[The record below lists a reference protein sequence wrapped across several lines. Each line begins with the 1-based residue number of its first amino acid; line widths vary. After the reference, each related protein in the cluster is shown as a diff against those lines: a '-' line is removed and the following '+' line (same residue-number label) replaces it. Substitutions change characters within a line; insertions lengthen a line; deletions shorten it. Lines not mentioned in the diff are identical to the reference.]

1 MEAYVARRKKK
12 NEKSKILVI
21 VIFLLIIAIAIFL
34 YKTYEKIEIKE
45 IAKEPEIARTSRT
58 IEQEKKEEK
67 EVIDVIAEAT
77 SSVVGISKVKNIGS
91 TIFTKDSSSKLGL
104 GTGIIVTDN
113 GYILTNAHVSG
124 DKYSTCYVTL
134 ETGEIFTGSVEW
146 SDMDVDL
153 AIIKIS
159 AKNLPYAKLG
169 DSDNIKVGERV
180 YAIGNPIGFEFERTV
195 TSGIISAIDRTIKI
209 EEEGENSY
217 MSNLIQTDATI
228 NLGNSGGPL
237 INIDGEVIG
246 INTLKITSAEG
257 IGFAVPIN
265 LVKAIIE
272 KFATQKKFEEASI
285 GIFAYDK
292 NVIPYIDN
300 NLKFNTGIYVV
311 QVTKNSSAYNAGLRE
326 GDVITK
332 IDGTNLEKMCDLRR
346 YIYSKNVG
354 DEVNLKVLRNHT
366 EKEVKMTL
374 IKK

>member
-1 MEAYVARRKKK
+1 MEAYVARRRKK
-12 NEKSKILVI
+12 NGKNKILVAF
-21 VIFLLIIAIAIFL
+21 VFLLIIASGIIL
-34 YKTYEKIEIKE
+34 YKFYEKIEVEELDKGSE
-45 IAKEPEIARTSRT
+45 AVRTLRT
-58 IEQEKKEEK
+58 LDEEK
-67 EVIDVIAEAT
+67 EEQKEVVDVIAQAT

-91 TIFTKDSSSKLGL
+91 TIFLKDGSSKLGL
-104 GTGIIVTDN
+104 GTGLIVTDN

-124 DKYSTCYVTL
+124 EKYSTCYVTL
-134 ETGEIFTGSVEW
+134 ETGEVFTGNVVW

-153 AIIKIS
+153 AILKIS
-159 AKNLPYAKLG
+159 AKNLIYAKLG
-169 DSDNIKVGERV
+169 DSDNIKVGENV

-209 EEEGENSY
+209 EEEEDSY

-237 INIDGEVIG
+237 INIDGEVVG

-257 IGFAVPIN
+257 ISFAVPIN
-265 LVKAIIE
+265 LVKTIIE
-272 KFATQKKFEEASI
+272 KFATQGKFEEASI

-311 QVTKNSSAYNAGLRE
+311 QIDRNSSAYNSGLRE
-326 GDVITK
+326 KDVIIQ
-332 IDGTNLEKMCDLRR
+332 IDNINLEKMCDLRR
-346 YIYSKNVG
+346 YIYTKNIG
-354 DEVNLKVLRNHT
+354 DEVILKILRNNT
-366 EKEVKMTL
+366 EKEIKMTL

>member
-1 MEAYVARRKKK
+1 MEAYVARRRKK
-12 NEKSKILVI
+12 NGKNKILVAF
-21 VIFLLIIAIAIFL
+21 VFLLIIASGIIL
-34 YKTYEKIEIKE
+34 YKFYEKIEVEELDKGSE
-45 IAKEPEIARTSRT
+45 AVRTLRT
-58 IEQEKKEEK
+58 LDEEK
-67 EVIDVIAEAT
+67 EEQKEVADVIAQAT

-91 TIFTKDSSSKLGL
+91 TIFLKDGSSKLGL
-104 GTGIIVTDN
+104 GTGLIVTDN

-124 DKYSTCYVTL
+124 EKYSTCYVTL
-134 ETGEIFTGSVEW
+134 ETGEVFTGNVVW

-153 AIIKIS
+153 AILKIS
-159 AKNLPYAKLG
+159 AKNLIYAKLG
-169 DSDNIKVGERV
+169 DSDNIKVGEKV

-209 EEEGENSY
+209 EEDENSY

-237 INIDGEVIG
+237 INIDGEVVG

-257 IGFAVPIN
+257 ISFAVPIN
-265 LVKAIIE
+265 LVKTIIE
-272 KFATQKKFEEASI
+272 KFATQGKFEEASI

-311 QVTKNSSAYNAGLRE
+311 QIDRNSSAYNSGLRE
-326 GDVITK
+326 KDVIIQ
-332 IDGTNLEKMCDLRR
+332 IDNINLKKMCDLRR
-346 YIYSKNVG
+346 YIYTKNIG
-354 DEVNLKVLRNHT
+354 DEVILKILRNNT
-366 EKEVKMTL
+366 EKEIKMTL

>member
-1 MEAYVARRKKK
+1 MEAYVARRRKK
-12 NEKSKILVI
+12 NGKNKILVAF
-21 VIFLLIIAIAIFL
+21 IFLLIIDSGIIL
-34 YKTYEKIEIKE
+34 YKFYEKIEVEELDKGSE
-45 IAKEPEIARTSRT
+45 AVRTLRT
-58 IEQEKKEEK
+58 LDEEK
-67 EVIDVIAEAT
+67 EEQKEVVDVIAQAT

-91 TIFTKDSSSKLGL
+91 TIFLKDGSSKLGL
-104 GTGIIVTDN
+104 GTGLIVTDN

-124 DKYSTCYVTL
+124 EKYSTCYVTL
-134 ETGEIFTGSVEW
+134 ETGEVFTGNVVW

-153 AIIKIS
+153 ALLKIS
-159 AKNLPYAKLG
+159 AKNLIYAKLG
-169 DSDNIKVGERV
+169 DSDNIKVGEKV

-209 EEEGENSY
+209 EEDENSY

-237 INIDGEVIG
+237 INIDGEVVG

-257 IGFAVPIN
+257 ISFAVPIN
-265 LVKAIIE
+265 LVKTIIE
-272 KFATQKKFEEASI
+272 KFATQGKFEEASI

-311 QVTKNSSAYNAGLRE
+311 QIDRNSSAYNSGLRE
-326 GDVITK
+326 KDVIIQ
-332 IDGTNLEKMCDLRR
+332 IDNINLEKMCDLRR
-346 YIYSKNVG
+346 YIYTKNIG
-354 DEVNLKVLRNHT
+354 DEVILKILRNNT
-366 EKEVKMTL
+366 EKEIKMTL

>member
-1 MEAYVARRKKK
+1 MEAYVARRRKK
-12 NEKSKILVI
+12 NGKNKILVAF
-21 VIFLLIIAIAIFL
+21 VFLLIIASGIIL
-34 YKTYEKIEIKE
+34 YKFYEKIEVEELDKGSE
-45 IAKEPEIARTSRT
+45 AVRTLRT
-58 IEQEKKEEK
+58 LDEEK
-67 EVIDVIAEAT
+67 EEQKEVVDVIAQAT

-91 TIFTKDSSSKLGL
+91 TIFLKDGSSKLGL
-104 GTGIIVTDN
+104 GTGLIVTDN

-124 DKYSTCYVTL
+124 EKYSTCYVTL
-134 ETGEIFTGSVEW
+134 ETGEVFTGNVVW

-153 AIIKIS
+153 AILKIS
-159 AKNLPYAKLG
+159 AKNLIYAKLG
-169 DSDNIKVGERV
+169 DSDNIKVGEKV

-209 EEEGENSY
+209 EEEEDSY

-237 INIDGEVIG
+237 INIDGEVVG

-257 IGFAVPIN
+257 ISFAVPIN
-265 LVKAIIE
+265 LVKTIIE
-272 KFATQKKFEEASI
+272 KFATQGKFEEASI

-311 QVTKNSSAYNAGLRE
+311 QIDRNSSAYNSGLRE
-326 GDVITK
+326 KDVIIQ
-332 IDGTNLEKMCDLRR
+332 IDNINLEKMCDLRR
-346 YIYSKNVG
+346 YIYTKNIG
-354 DEVNLKVLRNHT
+354 DEVILKILRNNT
-366 EKEVKMTL
+366 EKEIKMTL

>member
-1 MEAYVARRKKK
+1 MEAYVARRRKK
-12 NEKSKILVI
+12 NGKNKILVAF
-21 VIFLLIIAIAIFL
+21 VFLLIIASGIIL
-34 YKTYEKIEIKE
+34 YKFYEKIEVEELDKGSE
-45 IAKEPEIARTSRT
+45 AVRTLRT
-58 IEQEKKEEK
+58 LDEEK
-67 EVIDVIAEAT
+67 EEQKEVVDVIAQAT

-91 TIFTKDSSSKLGL
+91 TIFLKDGSSKLGL
-104 GTGIIVTDN
+104 GTGLIVTDN

-124 DKYSTCYVTL
+124 EKYSTCYVTL
-134 ETGEIFTGSVEW
+134 ETGEVFTGNVVW

-153 AIIKIS
+153 AILKIS
-159 AKNLPYAKLG
+159 AKNLIYAKLG
-169 DSDNIKVGERV
+169 DSDNIKVGEKV

-209 EEEGENSY
+209 EEDENSY

-237 INIDGEVIG
+237 INIDGEVVG

-257 IGFAVPIN
+257 ISFAVPTN
-265 LVKAIIE
+265 LVKTIIE
-272 KFATQKKFEEASI
+272 KFATQGKFEEASI

-311 QVTKNSSAYNAGLRE
+311 QIDRNSSAYNSGLRE
-326 GDVITK
+326 KDVIIQ
-332 IDGTNLEKMCDLRR
+332 IDNINLKKMCDLRR
-346 YIYSKNVG
+346 YIYTKNIG
-354 DEVNLKVLRNHT
+354 DEVILKILRNNT
-366 EKEVKMTL
+366 EKEIKMTL

>member
-1 MEAYVARRKKK
+1 MEVYVARRRKK
-12 NEKSKILVI
+12 NGKNKILVAF
-21 VIFLLIIAIAIFL
+21 VFLLIIASGIIL
-34 YKTYEKIEIKE
+34 YKFYEKIEVEELDKGSE
-45 IAKEPEIARTSRT
+45 AVRTLRT
-58 IEQEKKEEK
+58 LDEEK
-67 EVIDVIAEAT
+67 EEQKEVVDVIAQAT

-91 TIFTKDSSSKLGL
+91 TIFLKDGSSKLGL
-104 GTGIIVTDN
+104 GTGLIVTDN

-124 DKYSTCYVTL
+124 EKYSTCYVTL
-134 ETGEIFTGSVEW
+134 ETGEVFTGNVVW

-153 AIIKIS
+153 AILKIS
-159 AKNLPYAKLG
+159 AKNLIYAKLG
-169 DSDNIKVGERV
+169 DSDNIKVGEKV

-209 EEEGENSY
+209 EEDENSY

-237 INIDGEVIG
+237 INIDGEVVG

-257 IGFAVPIN
+257 ISFAVPIN
-265 LVKAIIE
+265 LVKTIIE
-272 KFATQKKFEEASI
+272 KFATQGKFEEASI

-311 QVTKNSSAYNAGLRE
+311 QIDRNSSAYNSGLRE
-326 GDVITK
+326 KDVIIQ
-332 IDGTNLEKMCDLRR
+332 IDNINLKKMCDLRR
-346 YIYSKNVG
+346 YIYTKNIG
-354 DEVNLKVLRNHT
+354 DEVILKILRNNT
-366 EKEVKMTL
+366 EKEIKMTL

>member
-1 MEAYVARRKKK
+1 MEAYVARRRKK
-12 NEKSKILVI
+12 NGKNKILVAL
-21 VIFLLIIAIAIFL
+21 VLLLIIASGIIL
-34 YKTYEKIEIKE
+34 YKFYEKIEVEELDKGSE
-45 IAKEPEIARTSRT
+45 AVRTLRT
-58 IEQEKKEEK
+58 LDEEK
-67 EVIDVIAEAT
+67 EEQKEVVDVIAQAT

-91 TIFTKDSSSKLGL
+91 TIFLKDGSSKLGL
-104 GTGIIVTDN
+104 GTGLIVTDN

-124 DKYSTCYVTL
+124 EKYSTCYVTL
-134 ETGEIFTGSVEW
+134 ETGEVFTGNVVW

-153 AIIKIS
+153 AILKIS
-159 AKNLPYAKLG
+159 AKNLIYAKLG
-169 DSDNIKVGERV
+169 DSDNIKVGEKV

-209 EEEGENSY
+209 EEDENSY

-237 INIDGEVIG
+237 INIDGEVVG

-257 IGFAVPIN
+257 ISFAVPIN
-265 LVKAIIE
+265 LVKTIIE
-272 KFATQKKFEEASI
+272 KFATQGKFEEASI

-311 QVTKNSSAYNAGLRE
+311 QIDRNSSAYNSGLRE
-326 GDVITK
+326 KDVIIQ
-332 IDGTNLEKMCDLRR
+332 IDNINLEKMCDLRR
-346 YIYSKNVG
+346 YIYTKNIG
-354 DEVNLKVLRNHT
+354 DEVILKILRNNT
-366 EKEVKMTL
+366 EKEIKMTL

>member
-1 MEAYVARRKKK
+1 MEAYVASRRKKNGK
-12 NEKSKILVI
+12 NKILVAF
-21 VIFLLIIAIAIFL
+21 IFLLIIASGIIL
-34 YKTYEKIEIKE
+34 YKFYEKIEVEELDKGSE
-45 IAKEPEIARTSRT
+45 AVRTLRT
-58 IEQEKKEEK
+58 LDEEK
-67 EVIDVIAEAT
+67 EEQKEVVDVIAQAT

-91 TIFTKDSSSKLGL
+91 TIFLKDGSSKLGL
-104 GTGIIVTDN
+104 GTGLIVTDN

-124 DKYSTCYVTL
+124 EKYSTCYVTL
-134 ETGEIFTGSVEW
+134 ETGEVFTGNVVW

-153 AIIKIS
+153 AILKIS
-159 AKNLPYAKLG
+159 AKNLIYAKLG
-169 DSDNIKVGERV
+169 DSDNIKVGEKV

-209 EEEGENSY
+209 EEDENSY

-237 INIDGEVIG
+237 INIDGEVVG

-257 IGFAVPIN
+257 ISFAVPIN
-265 LVKAIIE
+265 LVKTIIE
-272 KFATQKKFEEASI
+272 KFATQGKFEEASI

-311 QVTKNSSAYNAGLRE
+311 QIDRNSSAYNSGLRE
-326 GDVITK
+326 KDVIIQ
-332 IDGTNLEKMCDLRR
+332 IDNINLEKMCDLRR
-346 YIYSKNVG
+346 YIYTKNIG
-354 DEVNLKVLRNHT
+354 DEVILKILRNNT
-366 EKEVKMTL
+366 EKEIKMTL

>member
-1 MEAYVARRKKK
+1 MEAYVARRRKK
-12 NEKSKILVI
+12 NGKNKILVAF
-21 VIFLLIIAIAIFL
+21 IFLLIIASGIIL
-34 YKTYEKIEIKE
+34 YKFYEKIEVEELDKGSE
-45 IAKEPEIARTSRT
+45 AVRTLRT
-58 IEQEKKEEK
+58 LDEEK
-67 EVIDVIAEAT
+67 EKQKEVVDVIAQAT

-91 TIFTKDSSSKLGL
+91 TIFLKDGSSKLGL
-104 GTGIIVTDN
+104 GTGLIVTDN

-124 DKYSTCYVTL
+124 EKYSTCYVTL
-134 ETGEIFTGSVEW
+134 ETGEVFTGNVVW

-153 AIIKIS
+153 AILKIS
-159 AKNLPYAKLG
+159 AKNLIYAKLG
-169 DSDNIKVGERV
+169 DSDNIKVGEKV

-209 EEEGENSY
+209 EEDENSY

-237 INIDGEVIG
+237 INIDGEVVG

-257 IGFAVPIN
+257 ISFAVPIN
-265 LVKAIIE
+265 LVKTIIE
-272 KFATQKKFEEASI
+272 KFATQGKFEEASI

-311 QVTKNSSAYNAGLRE
+311 QIDRNSSAYNSGLRE
-326 GDVITK
+326 KDVIIQ
-332 IDGTNLEKMCDLRR
+332 IDNINLEKMCDLRR
-346 YIYSKNVG
+346 YIYTKNIG
-354 DEVNLKVLRNHT
+354 DEVILKILRNNT
-366 EKEVKMTL
+366 EKEIKMTL

>member
-1 MEAYVARRKKK
+1 MEAYVARRRKK
-12 NEKSKILVI
+12 NGKNKILV
-21 VIFLLIIAIAIFL
+21 VFIFLLIIASAIIL
-34 YKTYEKIEIKE
+34 YKFYEKIEVEELDKGSE
-45 IAKEPEIARTSRT
+45 AVRTLRT
-58 IEQEKKEEK
+58 LDEEK
-67 EVIDVIAEAT
+67 EEQKEVVDVIAQAT

-91 TIFTKDSSSKLGL
+91 TIFLKDGSSKLGL
-104 GTGIIVTDN
+104 GTGLIVTDN

-124 DKYSTCYVTL
+124 EKYSTCYVTL
-134 ETGEIFTGSVEW
+134 ETGEVFTGNVVW

-153 AIIKIS
+153 ALLKIS
-159 AKNLPYAKLG
+159 AKSLIYAKLG
-169 DSDNIKVGERV
+169 DSDNIKVGEKV

-209 EEEGENSY
+209 EEDENSY

-237 INIDGEVIG
+237 INIDGEVVG

-257 IGFAVPIN
+257 ISFAVPIN
-265 LVKAIIE
+265 LVKTIIE
-272 KFATQKKFEEASI
+272 KFATQGKFEEASI

-311 QVTKNSSAYNAGLRE
+311 QIDRNSSAYNSGLRE
-326 GDVITK
+326 KDVIIQ
-332 IDGTNLEKMCDLRR
+332 IDNINLEKMCDLRR
-346 YIYSKNVG
+346 YIYTKNIG
-354 DEVNLKVLRNHT
+354 DEVILKILRNNT
-366 EKEVKMTL
+366 EKEIKMTL

>member
-1 MEAYVARRKKK
+1 MEAYVARRRKK
-12 NEKSKILVI
+12 NGKNKILVAF
-21 VIFLLIIAIAIFL
+21 VFLLIIASGIIL
-34 YKTYEKIEIKE
+34 YKFYEKIEVEELDKGSE
-45 IAKEPEIARTSRT
+45 AVRTLRT
-58 IEQEKKEEK
+58 LDEEK
-67 EVIDVIAEAT
+67 EEQKEVVDVIAQAT

-91 TIFTKDSSSKLGL
+91 TIFLKDGSSKLGL
-104 GTGIIVTDN
+104 GTGVIVTDN

-124 DKYSTCYVTL
+124 EKYSTCYVTL
-134 ETGEIFTGSVEW
+134 ETGEVFTGNVVW

-153 AIIKIS
+153 AILKIS
-159 AKNLPYAKLG
+159 AKNLIYAKLG
-169 DSDNIKVGERV
+169 DSDNIKVGEKV

-209 EEEGENSY
+209 EEDENSY

-237 INIDGEVIG
+237 INIDGEVVG

-257 IGFAVPIN
+257 ISFAVPIN
-265 LVKAIIE
+265 LVKTIIE
-272 KFATQKKFEEASI
+272 KFATQGKFEEASI

-311 QVTKNSSAYNAGLRE
+311 QIDRNSSAYNSGLRE
-326 GDVITK
+326 KDVIIQ
-332 IDGTNLEKMCDLRR
+332 IDNINLKKMCDLRR
-346 YIYSKNVG
+346 YIYTKNIG
-354 DEVNLKVLRNHT
+354 DEVILKILRNNT
-366 EKEVKMTL
+366 EKEIKMTL

>member
-1 MEAYVARRKKK
+1 MEAYVARRRKK
-12 NEKSKILVI
+12 NGKNKILVAF
-21 VIFLLIIAIAIFL
+21 VFLLIIASGIIL
-34 YKTYEKIEIKE
+34 YKFYEKIEVEELDKGSE
-45 IAKEPEIARTSRT
+45 AVRTLRT
-58 IEQEKKEEK
+58 LDEEK
-67 EVIDVIAEAT
+67 EEQKEVVDVIAQAT

-91 TIFTKDSSSKLGL
+91 TIFLKDGSSKLGL
-104 GTGIIVTDN
+104 GTGLIVTDN

-124 DKYSTCYVTL
+124 EKYSPCYVTL
-134 ETGEIFTGSVEW
+134 ETGEVFTGNVVW

-153 AIIKIS
+153 AILKIS
-159 AKNLPYAKLG
+159 AKNLIYAKLG
-169 DSDNIKVGERV
+169 DSDNIKVGEKV

-209 EEEGENSY
+209 EEDENSY

-237 INIDGEVIG
+237 INIDGEVVG

-257 IGFAVPIN
+257 ISFAVPIN
-265 LVKAIIE
+265 LVKTIIE
-272 KFATQKKFEEASI
+272 KFATQGKFEEASI

-311 QVTKNSSAYNAGLRE
+311 QIDRNSSAYNSGLRE
-326 GDVITK
+326 KDVIIQ
-332 IDGTNLEKMCDLRR
+332 IDNINLEKMCDLRR
-346 YIYSKNVG
+346 YIYTKNIG
-354 DEVNLKVLRNHT
+354 DEVILKILRNNT
-366 EKEVKMTL
+366 EKEIKMTL

>member
-1 MEAYVARRKKK
+1 MEAYVARRRKK
-12 NEKSKILVI
+12 NGKNKILVAF
-21 VIFLLIIAIAIFL
+21 VFLLIIASGIIL
-34 YKTYEKIEIKE
+34 YKFYEKIEVEELDKGSE
-45 IAKEPEIARTSRT
+45 AVRTLRT
-58 IEQEKKEEK
+58 LDEEK
-67 EVIDVIAEAT
+67 EEQKEVVDVIAQAT

-91 TIFTKDSSSKLGL
+91 TIFLKDGSSKLGL
-104 GTGIIVTDN
+104 GTGLIVTDN

-124 DKYSTCYVTL
+124 GKYSTCYVTL
-134 ETGEIFTGSVEW
+134 ETGEVFTGNVVW

-153 AIIKIS
+153 AILKIS
-159 AKNLPYAKLG
+159 AKNLIYAKLG
-169 DSDNIKVGERV
+169 DSDNIKVGEKV

-209 EEEGENSY
+209 EEEEDSY

-237 INIDGEVIG
+237 INIDGEVVG

-257 IGFAVPIN
+257 ISFAVPIN
-265 LVKAIIE
+265 LVKTIIE
-272 KFATQKKFEEASI
+272 KFATQGKFEEASI

-311 QVTKNSSAYNAGLRE
+311 QIDRNSSAYNSGLRE
-326 GDVITK
+326 KDVIIQ
-332 IDGTNLEKMCDLRR
+332 IDNINLEKMCDLRR
-346 YIYSKNVG
+346 YIYTKNIG
-354 DEVNLKVLRNHT
+354 DEVILKILRNNT
-366 EKEVKMTL
+366 EKEIKMTL

>member
-1 MEAYVARRKKK
+1 MEAYVARRRKK
-12 NEKSKILVI
+12 NGKNKILVAF
-21 VIFLLIIAIAIFL
+21 VFLLIIASGIIL
-34 YKTYEKIEIKE
+34 YKFYEKIEVEELDKGSE
-45 IAKEPEIARTSRT
+45 TVRTLRT
-58 IEQEKKEEK
+58 LDEEK
-67 EVIDVIAEAT
+67 EEQKEVVDVIAQAT

-91 TIFTKDSSSKLGL
+91 TIFLKDGSSKLGL
-104 GTGIIVTDN
+104 GTGLIVTDN

-124 DKYSTCYVTL
+124 EKYSTCYVTL
-134 ETGEIFTGSVEW
+134 ETGEVFTGNVVW

-153 AIIKIS
+153 AILKIS
-159 AKNLPYAKLG
+159 AKNLIYAKLG
-169 DSDNIKVGERV
+169 DSDNIKVGEKV

-209 EEEGENSY
+209 EEEEDSY

-237 INIDGEVIG
+237 INIDGEVVG

-257 IGFAVPIN
+257 ISFAVPIN
-265 LVKAIIE
+265 LVKTIIE
-272 KFATQKKFEEASI
+272 KFATQGKFEEASI

-311 QVTKNSSAYNAGLRE
+311 QIDRNSSAYNSGLRE
-326 GDVITK
+326 KDVIIQ
-332 IDGTNLEKMCDLRR
+332 IDNINLKKMCDLRR
-346 YIYSKNVG
+346 YIYTKNIG
-354 DEVNLKVLRNHT
+354 DEVILKILRNNT
-366 EKEVKMTL
+366 EKEIKMTL

>member
-1 MEAYVARRKKK
+1 MEAYVARRRKK
-12 NEKSKILVI
+12 NGKNKILVAF
-21 VIFLLIIAIAIFL
+21 VFLLIIASGIIL
-34 YKTYEKIEIKE
+34 YKFYEKIEVEELDKGSE
-45 IAKEPEIARTSRT
+45 AVRTLRT
-58 IEQEKKEEK
+58 LDEEK
-67 EVIDVIAEAT
+67 EEQKEVVDVIAQAT

-91 TIFTKDSSSKLGL
+91 TIFLKDGSSKLGL
-104 GTGIIVTDN
+104 GTGLIVTDN

-124 DKYSTCYVTL
+124 EKYSTCYVTL
-134 ETGEIFTGSVEW
+134 ETGEVFTGNVVW

-153 AIIKIS
+153 AILKIS
-159 AKNLPYAKLG
+159 AKNLIYAKLG
-169 DSDNIKVGERV
+169 DSDNIKVGEKV

-209 EEEGENSY
+209 EEDENSY

-237 INIDGEVIG
+237 INIDGEVVG

-257 IGFAVPIN
+257 ISFAVPIN
-265 LVKAIIE
+265 LVKTIIE
-272 KFATQKKFEEASI
+272 KFATQGKFEEASI

-311 QVTKNSSAYNAGLRE
+311 QIDRNSSAYNSGLRE
-326 GDVITK
+326 KDVIIQ
-332 IDGTNLEKMCDLRR
+332 IDNINLKKMCDLRR
-346 YIYSKNVG
+346 YIYTKNIG
-354 DEVNLKVLRNHT
+354 DEVILKILRNNT
-366 EKEVKMTL
+366 EKEIKMTL

>member
-1 MEAYVARRKKK
+1 MEAYVARRRKK
-12 NEKSKILVI
+12 NGKNKILVAF
-21 VIFLLIIAIAIFL
+21 VFLLIIASGIIL
-34 YKTYEKIEIKE
+34 YKFYEKIEVEELDKGSE
-45 IAKEPEIARTSRT
+45 TVRTLRT
-58 IEQEKKEEK
+58 LDEEK
-67 EVIDVIAEAT
+67 EEQKEVVDVIAQAT

-91 TIFTKDSSSKLGL
+91 TIFLKDGSSKLGL
-104 GTGIIVTDN
+104 GTGLIVTDN

-124 DKYSTCYVTL
+124 EKYSTCYVTL
-134 ETGEIFTGSVEW
+134 ETGEVFTGNVVW

-153 AIIKIS
+153 AILKIS
-159 AKNLPYAKLG
+159 AKNLIYAKLG
-169 DSDNIKVGERV
+169 DSDNIKVGEKV

-209 EEEGENSY
+209 EEDENSY

-237 INIDGEVIG
+237 INIDGEVVG

-257 IGFAVPIN
+257 ISFAVPIN
-265 LVKAIIE
+265 LVKTIIE
-272 KFATQKKFEEASI
+272 KFATQGKFEEASI

-311 QVTKNSSAYNAGLRE
+311 QIDRNSSAYNSGLRE
-326 GDVITK
+326 KDVIIQ
-332 IDGTNLEKMCDLRR
+332 IDNINLKKMCDLRR
-346 YIYSKNVG
+346 YIYTKNIG
-354 DEVNLKVLRNHT
+354 DEVILKILRNNT
-366 EKEVKMTL
+366 EKEIKMTL

>member
-1 MEAYVARRKKK
+1 MEAYVARRRKK
-12 NEKSKILVI
+12 NGKNKILVAF
-21 VIFLLIIAIAIFL
+21 VFLLIIASGIIL
-34 YKTYEKIEIKE
+34 YKFYEKIEVEELDKGSE
-45 IAKEPEIARTSRT
+45 TVRTLRT
-58 IEQEKKEEK
+58 LDEEK
-67 EVIDVIAEAT
+67 EEQKEVVDVIAQAT

-91 TIFTKDSSSKLGL
+91 TIFLKDGSSKLGL
-104 GTGIIVTDN
+104 GTGLIVTDN

-124 DKYSTCYVTL
+124 EKYSTCYVTL
-134 ETGEIFTGSVEW
+134 ETGEVFTGNVVW

-153 AIIKIS
+153 AILKIS
-159 AKNLPYAKLG
+159 AKNLIYAKLG
-169 DSDNIKVGERV
+169 DSDNIKVGEKV

-209 EEEGENSY
+209 EEEEDSY

-237 INIDGEVIG
+237 INIDGEVVG

-257 IGFAVPIN
+257 ISFAVPIN
-265 LVKAIIE
+265 LVKTIIE
-272 KFATQKKFEEASI
+272 KFATQGKFEEASI

-311 QVTKNSSAYNAGLRE
+311 QIDRNSSAYNSGLRE
-326 GDVITK
+326 KDVIIQ
-332 IDGTNLEKMCDLRR
+332 IDNINLEKMCDLRR
-346 YIYSKNVG
+346 YIYTKNIG
-354 DEVNLKVLRNHT
+354 DEVILKILRNNT
-366 EKEVKMTL
+366 EKEIKMTL

>member
-1 MEAYVARRKKK
+1 MEAYVARRRKK
-12 NEKSKILVI
+12 NGKNKILVAF
-21 VIFLLIIAIAIFL
+21 IFLLIIASGIIL
-34 YKTYEKIEIKE
+34 YKFYEKIEVEELDKGSE
-45 IAKEPEIARTSRT
+45 AVRTLRT
-58 IEQEKKEEK
+58 LDEEK
-67 EVIDVIAEAT
+67 EEQKEVVDVIAQAT

-91 TIFTKDSSSKLGL
+91 TIFLKDGSSKLGL
-104 GTGIIVTDN
+104 GTGLIVTDN

-124 DKYSTCYVTL
+124 EKYSTCYVTL
-134 ETGEIFTGSVEW
+134 ETGEVFTGNVVW

-153 AIIKIS
+153 AILKIS
-159 AKNLPYAKLG
+159 AKNLIYAKLG
-169 DSDNIKVGERV
+169 DSDNIKVGEKV

-209 EEEGENSY
+209 EEDENSY

-237 INIDGEVIG
+237 INIDGEVVG

-257 IGFAVPIN
+257 ISFAVPIN
-265 LVKAIIE
+265 LVKTIIE
-272 KFATQKKFEEASI
+272 KFATQGKFEEASI

-311 QVTKNSSAYNAGLRE
+311 QIDRNSSAYNSGLRE
-326 GDVITK
+326 KDVMIQ
-332 IDGTNLEKMCDLRR
+332 IDNINLEKMCDLRR
-346 YIYSKNVG
+346 YIYTKNIG
-354 DEVNLKVLRNHT
+354 DEVILKILRNNT
-366 EKEVKMTL
+366 EKEIKMTL

>member
-1 MEAYVARRKKK
+1 MEAYVARRRKK
-12 NEKSKILVI
+12 NGKNKILVAF
-21 VIFLLIIAIAIFL
+21 VFLIIIASGIIL
-34 YKTYEKIEIKE
+34 YKFYEKIEVEELDKGSE
-45 IAKEPEIARTSRT
+45 AVRTLRT
-58 IEQEKKEEK
+58 LDEEK
-67 EVIDVIAEAT
+67 EEQKEVVDVIAQAT

-91 TIFTKDSSSKLGL
+91 TIFLKDGSSKLGL
-104 GTGIIVTDN
+104 GTGLIVTDN

-124 DKYSTCYVTL
+124 EKYSTCYVTL
-134 ETGEIFTGSVEW
+134 ETGEVFTGNVVW

-153 AIIKIS
+153 AILKIS
-159 AKNLPYAKLG
+159 AKNLIYAKLG
-169 DSDNIKVGERV
+169 DSDNIKVGEKV

-209 EEEGENSY
+209 EEEEDSY

-237 INIDGEVIG
+237 INIDGEVVG

-257 IGFAVPIN
+257 ISFAVPIN
-265 LVKAIIE
+265 LVKTIIE
-272 KFATQKKFEEASI
+272 KFATQGKFEEASI

-311 QVTKNSSAYNAGLRE
+311 QIDRNSSAYNSGLRE
-326 GDVITK
+326 KDVIIQ
-332 IDGTNLEKMCDLRR
+332 IDNINLEKMCDLRR
-346 YIYSKNVG
+346 YIYTKNIG
-354 DEVNLKVLRNHT
+354 DEVILKILRNNT
-366 EKEVKMTL
+366 EKEIKMTL

>member
-1 MEAYVARRKKK
+1 MEAYVARRRKK
-12 NEKSKILVI
+12 NGKNKILVAF
-21 VIFLLIIAIAIFL
+21 VFLLIIASGIIL
-34 YKTYEKIEIKE
+34 YKFYEKIEVEELDKGSE
-45 IAKEPEIARTSRT
+45 AVRTLRT
-58 IEQEKKEEK
+58 LDEEK
-67 EVIDVIAEAT
+67 EEQKEVVDVIAQAT

-91 TIFTKDSSSKLGL
+91 TIFLKDGSSKLGL
-104 GTGIIVTDN
+104 GTGLIVTDN

-124 DKYSTCYVTL
+124 EKYSTCYVTL
-134 ETGEIFTGSVEW
+134 ETGEVFTGNVVW

-153 AIIKIS
+153 AILKIS
-159 AKNLPYAKLG
+159 AKNLIYAKLG
-169 DSDNIKVGERV
+169 DSDNIKVGEKV

-209 EEEGENSY
+209 EEDENSY

-237 INIDGEVIG
+237 INIDGEVVG

-257 IGFAVPIN
+257 ISFAVPIN
-265 LVKAIIE
+265 LVKTIIE
-272 KFATQKKFEEASI
+272 KFATQGKFEEASI

-311 QVTKNSSAYNAGLRE
+311 QIDRNSSAYNSGLRE
-326 GDVITK
+326 KDVIIQ
-332 IDGTNLEKMCDLRR
+332 IDNINLEKMCDLRR
-346 YIYSKNVG
+346 YIYTKNIG
-354 DEVNLKVLRNHT
+354 DEVILKILRKNK
-366 EKEVKMTL
+366 EKEIKMTL

>member
-1 MEAYVARRKKK
+1 MEAYVARRRKK
-12 NEKSKILVI
+12 NGKNKILVAF
-21 VIFLLIIAIAIFL
+21 VFLLIIASGIIL
-34 YKTYEKIEIKE
+34 YKFYEKIEVEELDKGSE
-45 IAKEPEIARTSRT
+45 AVRTLRT
-58 IEQEKKEEK
+58 LDEEK
-67 EVIDVIAEAT
+67 EEQKEVVDVIAQAT

-91 TIFTKDSSSKLGL
+91 TIFLKDGSSKLGL
-104 GTGIIVTDN
+104 GTGLIVTDN

-124 DKYSTCYVTL
+124 EKYSACYVTL
-134 ETGEIFTGSVEW
+134 ETGEVFTGNVVW

-153 AIIKIS
+153 AILKIS
-159 AKNLPYAKLG
+159 AKNLIYAKLG
-169 DSDNIKVGERV
+169 DSDNIKVGEKV

-209 EEEGENSY
+209 EEDENSY

-237 INIDGEVIG
+237 INIDGEVVG

-257 IGFAVPIN
+257 ISFAVPIN
-265 LVKAIIE
+265 LVKTIIE
-272 KFATQKKFEEASI
+272 KFATQGKFEEASI

-311 QVTKNSSAYNAGLRE
+311 QIDRNSSAYNSGLRE
-326 GDVITK
+326 KDVIIQ
-332 IDGTNLEKMCDLRR
+332 IDNINLKKMCDLRR
-346 YIYSKNVG
+346 YIYTKNIG
-354 DEVNLKVLRNHT
+354 DEVILKILRNNT
-366 EKEVKMTL
+366 EKEIKMTL

>member
-1 MEAYVARRKKK
+1 MEAYVARRRKK
-12 NEKSKILVI
+12 NGKNKILVAF
-21 VIFLLIIAIAIFL
+21 VFLLIIASGIIL
-34 YKTYEKIEIKE
+34 YKFYEKIEVEELDKGSE
-45 IAKEPEIARTSRT
+45 AVRTLRT
-58 IEQEKKEEK
+58 LDEEK
-67 EVIDVIAEAT
+67 EEQKEVVDVIAQAT

-91 TIFTKDSSSKLGL
+91 TIFLKDGSSKLGL
-104 GTGIIVTDN
+104 GTGLIVTDN

-124 DKYSTCYVTL
+124 EKYSTCYVTL
-134 ETGEIFTGSVEW
+134 ETGEVFTGNVVW

-153 AIIKIS
+153 AILKIS
-159 AKNLPYAKLG
+159 AKNLIYAKLG
-169 DSDNIKVGERV
+169 DSDNIKVGEKV

-209 EEEGENSY
+209 EEEEDSY

-237 INIDGEVIG
+237 INIDGEVVG

-257 IGFAVPIN
+257 ISFAVPIN
-265 LVKAIIE
+265 LVKTIIE
-272 KFATQKKFEEASI
+272 KFATQGKFEEASI

-311 QVTKNSSAYNAGLRE
+311 QIDRNSSAYNSGLRE
-326 GDVITK
+326 KDVIIQ
-332 IDGTNLEKMCDLRR
+332 IDNINLKKMCDLRR
-346 YIYSKNVG
+346 YIYTKNIG
-354 DEVNLKVLRNHT
+354 DEVILKILRNNT
-366 EKEVKMTL
+366 EKEIKMTL

>member
-1 MEAYVARRKKK
+1 MEAYVARRRKK
-12 NEKSKILVI
+12 NGKNKILV
-21 VIFLLIIAIAIFL
+21 VFVFLLIIASGIIL
-34 YKTYEKIEIKE
+34 YKFYEKIEVEELDKGSE
-45 IAKEPEIARTSRT
+45 AVRTLRT
-58 IEQEKKEEK
+58 LDEEK
-67 EVIDVIAEAT
+67 EEQKEVVDVIAQAT

-91 TIFTKDSSSKLGL
+91 TIFLKDGSSKLGL
-104 GTGIIVTDN
+104 GTGLIVTDN

-124 DKYSTCYVTL
+124 EKYSTCYVTL
-134 ETGEIFTGSVEW
+134 ETGEVFTGNVVW

-153 AIIKIS
+153 AILKIS
-159 AKNLPYAKLG
+159 AKNLIYAKLG
-169 DSDNIKVGERV
+169 DSDNIKVGEKV

-209 EEEGENSY
+209 EEDENSY

-237 INIDGEVIG
+237 INIDGEVVG

-257 IGFAVPIN
+257 ISFAVPIN
-265 LVKAIIE
+265 LVKTIIE
-272 KFATQKKFEEASI
+272 KFATQGKFEEASI

-311 QVTKNSSAYNAGLRE
+311 QIDRNSSAYNSGLRE
-326 GDVITK
+326 KDVIIQ
-332 IDGTNLEKMCDLRR
+332 IDNINLEKMCDLRR
-346 YIYSKNVG
+346 YIYTKNIG
-354 DEVNLKVLRNHT
+354 DEVILKILRNNT
-366 EKEVKMTL
+366 EKEIKMTL

>member
-1 MEAYVARRKKK
+1 MEAYVARRRKK
-12 NEKSKILVI
+12 NGKNKILVSF
-21 VIFLLIIAIAIFL
+21 IFLLIIASGIIL
-34 YKTYEKIEIKE
+34 YKFYEKIEVEELDKGSE
-45 IAKEPEIARTSRT
+45 AVRTLRT
-58 IEQEKKEEK
+58 LDEEK
-67 EVIDVIAEAT
+67 EEQKEVVDVIAQAT

-91 TIFTKDSSSKLGL
+91 TIFLKDGSSKLGL
-104 GTGIIVTDN
+104 GTGLIVTDN

-124 DKYSTCYVTL
+124 EKYSTCYVTL
-134 ETGEIFTGSVEW
+134 ETGEVFTGNVVW

-153 AIIKIS
+153 AILKIS
-159 AKNLPYAKLG
+159 AKNLIYAKLG
-169 DSDNIKVGERV
+169 DSDNIKVGEKV

-209 EEEGENSY
+209 EEDENSY

-237 INIDGEVIG
+237 INIDGEVVG

-257 IGFAVPIN
+257 ISFAVPIN
-265 LVKAIIE
+265 LVKTIIE
-272 KFATQKKFEEASI
+272 KFATQGKFEEASI

-311 QVTKNSSAYNAGLRE
+311 QIDRNSSAYNSGLRE
-326 GDVITK
+326 KDVIIQ
-332 IDGTNLEKMCDLRR
+332 IDNINLEKMCDLRR
-346 YIYSKNVG
+346 YIYTKNIG
-354 DEVNLKVLRNHT
+354 DEVILKILRNNT
-366 EKEVKMTL
+366 EKEIKMTL